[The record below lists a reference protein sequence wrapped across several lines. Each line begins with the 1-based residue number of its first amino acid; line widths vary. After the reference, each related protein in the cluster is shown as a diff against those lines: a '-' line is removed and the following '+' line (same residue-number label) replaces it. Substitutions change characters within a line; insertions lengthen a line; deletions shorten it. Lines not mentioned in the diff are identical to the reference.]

1 MAPSPSSLLTLLVL
15 VHKQRHGRHSTMLLS
30 VSRRQTEARANAGK
44 AQEGPGALHWQL
56 LALRGDSESTT
67 TSGM

>member
-1 MAPSPSSLLTLLVL
+1 
-15 VHKQRHGRHSTMLLS
+15 MLLS

-56 LALRGDSESTT
+56 LALRGDS
-67 TSGM
+67 SGVHHDVRYVRAARAGLVKFKLPK